1 MWIYAAKAMDEN
13 VRNKILTIFFNICS
27 PFKEVDSLSNH
38 SIVTNIII
46 IRDNN
51 IFLWDTRSPSD
62 TNPENI
68 IR

>member
-1 MWIYAAKAMDEN
+1 MTTFFTF
-13 VRNKILTIFFNICS
+13 KITVPL
-27 PFKEVDSLSNH
+27 KVDSLLNH
-38 SIVTNIII
+38 GIVTNIIL

-62 TNPENI
+62 TNPDNI